1 MRVYPTPGLVVRDP
15 VLRDALPAEG
25 RDVAD
30 DDLYW
35 VRRIQD
41 GDATL
46 TPPASG
52 DTTPTSPA
60 AGVRQV
66 VAAPATQPTQADTD
80 KGSDKP

>member
-25 RDVAD
+25 RDVPD

-35 VRRIQD
+35 VRRVQD
-41 GDATL
+41 GDVTL
-46 TPPASG
+46 TPPA
-52 DTTPTSPA
+52 
-60 AGVRQV
+60 AGGRQV
-66 VAAPATQPTQADTD
+66 VAAPATQPTQSDAD

>member
-41 GDATL
+41 GDVTL
-46 TPPASG
+46 TPPATG
-52 DTTPTSPA
+52 
-60 AGVRQV
+60 GRQV
-66 VAAPATQPTQADTD
+66 AAAPATQPTQADTD